1 MALNV
6 GELSATLEL
15 DTKKTNKSIKTF
27 GKSLD
32 KMKKK
37 IEKVGK
43 SLTKVNLKKFGTS
56 LKKTG
61 SNMTKFG
68 KTMTKSVTAPILG
81 VATATLAGIVSFG
94 NYADS
99 LLDLE
104 AQTGITTDELQK
116 MRQVERVLGIETDS
130 LARASLELTKGLFN
144 ASGGAGKSAKALEE
158 LGIELKD
165 NNGQFKTGNELTREA
180 IEALEGME
188 DKTKRNSVAQK
199 LFAGNYE
206 AVLVAVDA
214 GVDVYDR
221 AIEQAEKLGL
231 VLDKET
237 LQSANDTRVELE
249 TLATVL
255 QTELFNA
262 LGDLMPLFTEV
273 FIPML
278 RDDLI
283 PLVQGLAEDFGNLVE
298 MFFEMDDKGKKMA
311 LSIAGILLVAGPL
324 ITALG
329 VVIKV
334 VGAVISVI
342 SALSLPVLLL
352 IAGLGLLVAVVIKN
366 WESIKSATKS
376 FGEFFGRTVASIAKF
391 ATEKFEIFRDGLH
404 NIIDSA
410 EEKFSKFIDN
420 IRGFFRNL
428 KLKIPKISLPK
439 LPRISIR
446 GKFSLTPPS
455 VPKFKFFQKGGI
467 VDRPTFAGLGER
479 GREAVIPL
487 AGSAANIF
495 AKSFMD
501 RLQGLSGGFLGMGG
515 GITVNVNGDV
525 KDPQRFAML
534 ISREIEKET
543 RRKTRARG
551 R

>member
-6 GELSATLEL
+6 GELSATLTL
-15 DTKKTNKSIKTF
+15 DTKKTNKSIQTF
-27 GKSLD
+27 GKRLD

-37 IEKVGK
+37 IKDVGK
-43 SLTKVNLKKFGTS
+43 TLPKIDLKKFGNT

-68 KTMTKSVTAPILG
+68 KSMTKNVTAPILG
-81 VATATLAGIVSFG
+81 VATATLAGIKAFG

-104 AQTGITTDELQK
+104 AQTGISTDDLQK
-116 MRQVERVLGIETDS
+116 MRQVERELGIETDS
-130 LARASLELTKGLFN
+130 LARSSLELTKGLFN

-158 LGIELKD
+158 LGINIKD
-165 NNGQFKTGNELTREA
+165 NNGNLKSGNELTREA
-180 IEALEGME
+180 IKELGTMT
-188 DKTKRNSVAQK
+188 DKTKRNSLAQK
-199 LFAGNYE
+199 IFGANYE
-206 AVLVAVDA
+206 TMLVAVDA
-214 GVDVYDR
+214 GIDTFDN
-221 AIEQAEKLGL
+221 AIKKAEELGL

-237 LQSANDTRVELE
+237 LQNANNARIELE

-262 LGDLMPLFTEV
+262 LGDLIPLFSETFV
-273 FIPML
+273 PML
-278 RDDLI
+278 KEDLI
-283 PLVQGLAEDFGNLVE
+283 PLIQQAVIEFGKLTE
-298 MFFEMDDKGKKMA
+298 KFFSMDEKGQKMA
-311 LSIAGILLVAGPL
+311 LTIGGILLVLGPL

-329 VVIKV
+329 VIIKV
-334 VGAVISVI
+334 GGVIISLI
-342 SALSLPVLLL
+342 SAIGAPIALL
-352 IAGLGLLVAVVIKN
+352 IAGIGLLVVAFIKN
-366 WESIKSATKS
+366 FDKIQEKTMAFSRWFDEVI
-376 FGEFFGRTVASIAKF
+376 ASIADF
-391 ATEKFEIFRDGLH
+391 AVEKFYKFRDGLH
-404 NIIDSA
+404 NAINSA
-410 EEKFSKFIDN
+410 QQKFSDFIN
-420 IRGFFRNL
+420 RIKGFFRNL
-428 KLKIPKISLPK
+428 KLKIPEIK
-439 LPRISIR
+439 LPRLPKVR
-446 GKFSLTPPS
+446 VTGKFSLTPPQ
-455 VPKFKFFQKGGI
+455 VPKFHFFQRGGI

-479 GREAVIPL
+479 GREAVVPL

-495 AKSFMD
+495 AKTFLD

-525 KDPQRFAML
+525 KDPQKFAMM